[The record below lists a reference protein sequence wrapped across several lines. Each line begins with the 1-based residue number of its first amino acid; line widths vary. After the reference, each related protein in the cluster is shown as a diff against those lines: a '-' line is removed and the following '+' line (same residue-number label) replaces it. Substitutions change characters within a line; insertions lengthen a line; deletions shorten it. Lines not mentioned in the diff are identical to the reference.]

1 MGAATVLRRA
11 PGGAG
16 HPGGSR
22 CCTQVEVEENL
33 WGFVFF
39 FFFCY
44 ILHDAV
50 GFAALSFSHR
60 QLGKG
65 GHWSPSL
72 RTSWPEHP
80 LRCSW
85 LLASARW
92 GMISA
97 VTLLFA

>member
-1 MGAATVLRRA
+1 MGAAGVLRRA

-22 CCTQVEVEENL
+22 CCTQAEVEENL
-33 WGFVFF
+33 WFFGVFF
-39 FFFCY
+39 SY

-50 GFAALSFSHR
+50 SFAALSFSHH

-80 LRCSW
+80 LRCSR